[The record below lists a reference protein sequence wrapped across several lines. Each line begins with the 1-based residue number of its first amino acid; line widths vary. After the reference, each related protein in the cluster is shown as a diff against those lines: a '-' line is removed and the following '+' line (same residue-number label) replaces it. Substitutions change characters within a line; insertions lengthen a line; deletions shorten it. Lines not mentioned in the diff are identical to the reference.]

1 MEKIMIVDDDEEIRR
16 QLKWGLGSGYAV
28 FQAGSRAEALSLLE
42 KHKPKV
48 VTLDLGLPPHA
59 DGVEEGF
66 AVLSAITR
74 ESPFT
79 KVIVITGNGERENAL
94 KAIQAGAYDYYEK
107 PVDLQELKVI
117 INRALHLHRIEQENQ
132 KLQRGLNVAG
142 TESFGIAGQ
151 CEAIQRVFSTIR
163 KIGSSDVSVLI
174 MGESG
179 TGKELVAKAI
189 HAMSLRK
196 DGPFVSVNC
205 GAIPEN
211 LLESEFF
218 GYEKGAFTG
227 AQAQTQGKVEYAS
240 KGTLF
245 LDEIGELP
253 TNLQVKL
260 LRFLQERTMQR
271 IGGREDIHVDARILA
286 ATNIDMA
293 KSISDGSFREDLY
306 YRIGV
311 ITITLPP
318 LREREDDI
326 LLLTNLFLMRFA
338 EMFKKRIKG
347 LSAQAR
353 EFVESYN
360 WPGNVRELENRL
372 QRAVIMAE
380 SPLLEINDLGFADG
394 EKLAAATQ
402 SWNGMTLKEA
412 KNSIEQHIIASAIG
426 KFRGNI
432 AKTAV
437 ELGVSRPTL
446 YDLMKKHGIN
456 NSSAEGYEKKTTS
469 LKGEINGI
477 D

>member
-1 MEKIMIVDDDEEIRR
+1 MEKIMIVDDSDEIRL
-16 QLKWGLGSGYAV
+16 QLKWGLSPEYSIVLAANAGEAV
-28 FQAGSRAEALSLLE
+28 SLFK
-42 KHKPKV
+42 KHAPKA
-48 VTLDLGLPPHA
+48 VTLDLGLPPHE
-59 DGVEEGF
+59 DGVEEGLS
-66 AVLSAITR
+66 VLSAIIR
-74 ESPFT
+74 ESPLT
-79 KVIVITGNGERENAL
+79 KVIVITGNGQRENAL

-117 INRALHLHRIEQENQ
+117 INRALHLYRIEQENRD
-132 KLQRGLNVAG
+132 LHSGLGLAG
-142 TESFGIAGQ
+142 MESFGMAGQ
-151 CEAIQRVFSTIR
+151 CEAMQRVFSTIR

-179 TGKELVAKAI
+179 TGKELVARAI

-196 DGPFVSVNC
+196 DGPFVSINC

-218 GYEKGAFTG
+218 GYEKGAYTG
-227 AQAQTQGKVEYAS
+227 AHSQTMGKVEFAS

-260 LRFLQERTMQR
+260 LRFLQDRTIQR

-293 KSISDGSFREDLY
+293 KAISDGSFREDLY

-311 ITITLPP
+311 INITLPP

-326 LLLTNLFLMRFA
+326 LLLTNLFLMRFG
-338 EMFKKRIKG
+338 ETLSKKIKG
-347 LSAQAR
+347 LSAPAR
-353 EFVESYN
+353 EFVRSYS

-380 SPLLEINDLGFADG
+380 SPVLAISDLG
-394 EKLAAATQ
+394 LAEEDIPQ
-402 SWNGMTLKEA
+402 VPSNWNGMTLREA
-412 KNSIEQHIIASAIG
+412 KNSIERHIIASAIG
-426 KFRGNI
+426 RFRGNI
-432 AKTAV
+432 ARTAS

-456 NSSAEGYEKKTTS
+456 NPSSEPDEKKAVS
-469 LKGEINGI
+469 PKGEINGI
-477 D
+477 N